1 MSVEVSPSSLKPRA
15 WGLKPDSK
23 GLKPGFDPHDIA
35 ACYGTGFTAKA
46 ISYGTASV
54 LAPPRLK
61 VGPSHVATF
70 CNYQQ
75 RMMWIESTTLCPH
88 PCEITGR
95 PITGCQAHHP
105 ASRIA
110 DYLADG
116 GRVDLYR
123 LSAIEKLSRDERDL
137 LSRIL
142 IRHFVGRE
150 VTYDLG
156 GALLSGTRLFKR
168 TRLLPSA
175 DLNELFCSELVAAV
189 CMRLGRMNRSNPTQF
204 NPACLLR
211 ELVRNGTFQFCHS
224 FTKESS

>member
-23 GLKPGFDPHDIA
+23 GLKPGFDPLDIA

-95 PITGCQAHHP
+95 PINGCQAHHP

>member
-1 MSVEVSPSSLKPRA
+1 MSIEVVASSLKPGA
-15 WGLKPDSK
+15 WGLKPVFEP
-23 GLKPGFDPHDIA
+23 LDIA

-46 ISYGTASV
+46 ISYGTASL

-61 VGPSHVATF
+61 IGPSHVATF
-70 CNYQQ
+70 CEYQQ
-75 RMMWIESTTLCPH
+75 RMVWIESTTLCPH

-95 PITGCQAHHP
+95 PINGCQAHHP
-105 ASRIA
+105 ETRIA

-123 LSAIEKLSRDERDL
+123 LSPIEKLSKEEREL

-211 ELVRNGTFQFCHS
+211 ELVRNGTYQFCHS
-224 FTKESS
+224 FTKESL

>member
-1 MSVEVSPSSLKPRA
+1 MSVEVSPSFLKPRA

-23 GLKPGFDPHDIA
+23 GLKPHFEPLDIA

-61 VGPSHVATF
+61 IGPSHVATF
-70 CNYQQ
+70 CEYQQ
-75 RMMWIESTTLCPH
+75 RMVWIESTTLCPH
-88 PCEITGR
+88 PCDITGR
-95 PITGCQAHHP
+95 KINGCQAHDP

-123 LSAIEKLSRDERDL
+123 LSAIEKLSRDERNL

-211 ELVRNGTFQFCHS
+211 ELVRQGTFQFCHS
-224 FTKESS
+224 FTKETI